1 MMIKMAE
8 QTENPSKYLG
18 NELKYIKM
26 VLESENW
33 SATTGNWNQTLEGAF
48 AKKIGTKYAVAMN
61 SGTSTLHAA
70 LEAVGVGPG
79 DEVISPALTVIMDTT
94 ATIHANAVPVYADIN
109 PETFTIDPGDIE
121 KRITDKTKAII
132 PVSLYGLPPDYDP
145 IIKIAKKHDLKII
158 EDNAQCFL
166 STYKGRM
173 TGTIGDMASYSFE
186 NTKHLSCGEGGI
198 LITNDEQYAETAR
211 KIGGH
216 GFKNL
221 KAAEGRVRLNQDV
234 FQNPHYKRHD
244 RLGWNYRLSE
254 FNAAIAMA
262 QLERI
267 DDLVQLR
274 IKSAH
279 IFIAVMKECDYL
291 IPQKSPDGYTN
302 SYYTLGVVYKG
313 LESIGVTWEEFRKTY
328 INAGGDGIY
337 GAWAVPYLEPFL
349 AERKFVSR
357 CPWVYNNVHYPSG
370 LCPVAEQVQ
379 PLLMQFK
386 TNYRDLDLAK
396 KKAEILARVIEK
408 FALR

>member
-1 MMIKMAE
+1 MTITNKNK
-8 QTENPSKYLG
+8 NPSKYLG
-18 NELKYIKM
+18 NELKYIKK
-26 VLESENW
+26 VLNSENW
-33 SATTGNWNQTLEGAF
+33 SATTGNWNQALEGAF
-48 AKKIGTKYAVAMN
+48 AKRIGTKYAISMN

-79 DEVISPALTVIMDTT
+79 DEVISPALTVIMDST

-109 PETFTIDPGDIE
+109 AATFTIDPKDVVS
-121 KRITDKTKAII
+121 KITDKTKAII

-145 IIKIAKKHDLKII
+145 IIKIAKKYDLAII

-198 LITNDEQYAETAR
+198 LITNDEQYAESAR

-221 KAAEGRVRLNQDV
+221 KASEGRVRLNQDV
-234 FQNPHYKRHD
+234 FQNPNYKRHD
-244 RLGWNYRLSE
+244 TLGWNYRLSE

-267 DDLVQLR
+267 DELVKLR
-274 IKSAH
+274 IDSAH
-279 IFIAVMKECDYL
+279 IFMEEMKQSDYL
-291 IPQKSPDGYTN
+291 IPQKTPNGYTN
-302 SYYTLGVVYKG
+302 SYYTLGVVYDG
-313 LESIGVTWEEFRKTY
+313 LERIGVTWEEFRKAY

-337 GAWAVPYLEPFL
+337 GAWAVPYLEPVI
-349 AERKFVSR
+349 AERKFVDR
-357 CPWVYNNVHYPSG
+357 CPWIYQDVHYHPG

-386 TNYRDLDLAK
+386 TNYRDLNLAR
-396 KKAEILARVIEK
+396 KKAEILSQVIEK
-408 FALR
+408 FSSR